1 MPVQCGLLPS
11 FPPTDMIAHSFPRR
25 TEAGF
30 TLIEICMVLVL
41 LGILTAVA
49 VPKYFDLQEESRLR
63 AADAAIAE
71 AQARI
76 NAYFGQQLLADGDCI
91 KAAAAVNADLALP
104 SGKIADATNAQ
115 GKVFGD
121 VTLSIGKLLA
131 NGSPTLV
138 TAYFDGKALAGGPHG
153 RLYLAKCTYVLDVGA
168 ALDGFESI
176 GLTGNKNENG
186 AGVVASYGQGNSPAD
201 ALILEQGQL
210 AFDALMA
217 SIGWEGDVG
226 YWRVAQNS
234 EQTSVVWTRE
244 DISGITQKQRV
255 PFIQA
260 EQLPDGTTRYAVG
273 LIGVVRVDGKGAML
287 LRDNGNGTPFGS
299 PYGTCGKGNGYGPET
314 NGYYVSGSAESGYRV
329 TTNQNFYGTIEEAK
343 KAYDSLEAAFAK
355 DPTWRTTKED
365 LSQETFTAP

>member
-1 MPVQCGLLPS
+1 MPVQCALLPS

-138 TAYFDGKALAGGPHG
+138 RAYFDGKALSGGPHG
-153 RLYLAKCTYVLDVGA
+153 RLFLAKCTDVLDVSA

-176 GLTGNKNENG
+176 GPTGNGG
-186 AGVVASYGQGNSPAD
+186 AGVVGSYEQSNSPSTD
-201 ALILEQGQL
+201 LIRDQAKV
-210 AFDALMA
+210 AFDALMD
-217 SIGWEGDVG
+217 SLGWEGDVG
-226 YWRVAQNS
+226 YWRVVQNPS
-234 EQTSVVWTRE
+234 QTNVFWTE
-244 DISGITQKQRV
+244 HDISGLRNQRV

-260 EQLPDGTTRYAVG
+260 QQLKDGTTQYAVG
-273 LIGVVRVDGKGAML
+273 LIGVV
-287 LRDNGNGTPFGS
+287 
-299 PYGTCGKGNGYGPET
+299 
-314 NGYYVSGSAESGYRV
+314 ESVRLTV
-329 TTNQNFYGTIEEAK
+329 
-343 KAYDSLEAAFAK
+343 
-355 DPTWRTTKED
+355 
-365 LSQETFTAP
+365 

>member
-1 MPVQCGLLPS
+1 MKMPVQCALLPS

-138 TAYFDGKALAGGPHG
+138 RAYFDGKALSGGPHG
-153 RLYLAKCTYVLDVGA
+153 RLFLAKCTDVLDVSA

-176 GLTGNKNENG
+176 GPTGNGG
-186 AGVVASYGQGNSPAD
+186 AGVVGSYEQSNSPSTD
-201 ALILEQGQL
+201 LIRDQAKV
-210 AFDALMA
+210 AFDALMD
-217 SIGWEGDVG
+217 SLGWEGDVG
-226 YWRVAQNS
+226 YWRVVQNPS
-234 EQTSVVWTRE
+234 QTNVFWTE
-244 DISGITQKQRV
+244 HDISGLRNQRV

-260 EQLPDGTTRYAVG
+260 QQLKDGTTQYAVG
-273 LIGVVRVDGKGAML
+273 LIGVV
-287 LRDNGNGTPFGS
+287 
-299 PYGTCGKGNGYGPET
+299 
-314 NGYYVSGSAESGYRV
+314 ESVRLTV
-329 TTNQNFYGTIEEAK
+329 
-343 KAYDSLEAAFAK
+343 
-355 DPTWRTTKED
+355 
-365 LSQETFTAP
+365 

>member
-1 MPVQCGLLPS
+1 MKMPVQCALLPS

-121 VTLSIGKLLA
+121 TTLFIGKLLA

-153 RLYLAKCTYVLDVGA
+153 RLYLAKCTDVLDVGA

-201 ALILEQGQL
+201 ALILEQGQQ

-226 YWRVAQNS
+226 YWRLVQNG
-234 EQTSVVWTRE
+234 EQSNIFWTQH
-244 DISGITQKQRV
+244 DIRPLGSQRV

-260 EQLPDGTTRYAVG
+260 QKLSDGKIHYVVG
-273 LIGVVRVDGKGAML
+273 LVGITRTNGAGAML
-287 LRDNGNGTPFGS
+287 INDSGNNNGPFGTL
-299 PYGTCGKGNGYGPET
+299 YGYKPE
-314 NGYYVSGSAESGYRV
+314 NKGYYVSGSSQDGYTV
-329 TTNQNFYGTIEEAK
+329 SSNQSFFVSLEEAK
-343 KAYDSLEAAFAK
+343 KAYDSLEAAFSGEGNAALK
-355 DPTWRTTKED
+355 NGTGD
-365 LSQETFTAP
+365 LSETPFPSI

>member
-1 MPVQCGLLPS
+1 MPVQFSLLLS
-11 FPPTDMIAHSFPRR
+11 FPPTDMIAHFFPRR
-25 TEAGF
+25 TESGF

-41 LGILTAVA
+41 LGILSAVA

-138 TAYFDGKALAGGPHG
+138 TAYFDGKALSGSPHG
-153 RLYLAKCTYVLDVGA
+153 RLFLAKCTDAIDVSS
-168 ALDGFESI
+168 ALSGFNSI
-176 GLTGNKNENG
+176 GATGNGG
-186 AGVVASYGQGNSPAD
+186 AGVVASYEQSNSPFS
-201 ALILEQGQL
+201 ALVRDQAKV
-210 AFDALMA
+210 AFDALMD
-217 SIGWEGDVG
+217 SLGWEGDVG
-226 YWRVAQNS
+226 YWRVVQNAS
-234 EQTSVVWTRE
+234 QTNVFWTKH
-244 DISGITQKQRV
+244 DISGLRNRRV

-260 EQLPDGTTRYAVG
+260 QKLEDGTIRYAVG
-273 LIGVVRVDGKGAML
+273 LIGVVSPTAGAPGAML
-287 LRDNGNGTPFGS
+287 IQDSTTGSSLGNIYKWNDSTTGFYLNVS
-299 PYGTCGKGNGYGPET
+299 ADKGYSFSESRNYYSSSEEAFKAYKALEGAFAGNET
-314 NGYYVSGSAESGYRV
+314 LVSGAP
-329 TTNQNFYGTIEEAK
+329 
-343 KAYDSLEAAFAK
+343 DSVK
-355 DPTWRTTKED
+355 GI
-365 LSQETFTAP
+365 TFH

>member
-76 NAYFGQQLLADGDCI
+76 NAYFGQQLLADGDCV

-131 NGSPTLV
+131 NGLPTLV
-138 TAYFDGKALAGGPHG
+138 TAYFDGKALSGGPHG
-153 RLYLAKCTYVLDVGA
+153 RLFLAKCTDVLDVSA

-176 GLTGNKNENG
+176 GPTGNG
-186 AGVVASYGQGNSPAD
+186 GVGVVGSYEQSNSPSAPHIRD
-201 ALILEQGQL
+201 QAKV
-210 AFDALMA
+210 AFDALMD
-217 SIGWEGDVG
+217 SLGWEGDVG
-226 YWRVAQNS
+226 YWRVVQNVS
-234 EQTSVVWTRE
+234 QTNVFWTE
-244 DISGITQKQRV
+244 HDISGLRNQRV

-260 EQLPDGTTRYAVG
+260 QQLKDGTTQYAVG
-273 LIGVVRVDGKGAML
+273 LIGVVSPTAGAPGAML
-287 LRDNGNGTPFGS
+287 IQDSTTSSSLGNIYKWGDSTTGFYVNGSADQGYSFSESRNYYSS
-299 PYGTCGKGNGYGPET
+299 PEEAFQAYKALEGAFAGNT
-314 NGYYVSGSAESGYRV
+314 TLVSGAP
-329 TTNQNFYGTIEEAK
+329 
-343 KAYDSLEAAFAK
+343 DSVK
-355 DPTWRTTKED
+355 DIR
-365 LSQETFTAP
+365 F

>member
-1 MPVQCGLLPS
+1 MKMPVQCALLPS
-11 FPPTDMIAHSFPRR
+11 FPPTDMIAHTFPRR

-131 NGSPTLV
+131 NGSSTLV
-138 TAYFDGKALAGGPHG
+138 TAYFDGKALSGGPHG
-153 RLYLAKCTYVLDVGA
+153 RLYLAKCSNTQNVA
-168 ALDGFESI
+168 SALGSFGSI
-176 GLTGNKNENG
+176 GTTGNPAYGGTGVIGSYVQSNSAANELVIEE
-186 AGVVASYGQGNSPAD
+186 AQQYFSD
-201 ALILEQGQL
+201 
-210 AFDALMA
+210 LMQT
-217 SIGWEGDVG
+217 IGWEGDVG
-226 YWRVAQNS
+226 YWRLVQKGGD
-234 EQTSVVWTRE
+234 QTNVFWTRH
-244 DISGITQKQRV
+244 DISNIGGQRV

-260 EQLPDGTTRYAVG
+260 QLQADGTTRYAVG
-273 LIGVVRVDGKGAML
+273 LVGVTKLNSGGAML
-287 LRDNGNGTPFGS
+287 IND
-299 PYGTCGKGNGYGPET
+299 KGNSNGPVGTLYGYGPST
-314 NGYYVSGSAESGYRV
+314 NGYYVSSSAQDGYTVNTAPDYFGS
-329 TTNQNFYGTIEEAK
+329 IEDAV
-343 KAYDSLEAAFAK
+343 KAYDALEAAFSGNAALK
-355 DPTWRTTKED
+355 NGQDD
-365 LSQETFTAP
+365 LSGTAFPSL